1 MSGFTRYVSVLRL
14 FSESRSEWTV
24 PEMSE
29 ALDVPASTL
38 YRTLRELVA
47 ENFLEASTEAY
58 YRLGPAFIEFD
69 RLIRSTDPLAGIGVS
84 LLRECAMQARIPC
97 AAILARLYGDT
108 VMCVAEVMS
117 KDAAIP
123 TSYERGR
130 PRPLLQG
137 ATSKTILAQLPTRK
151 LTRLLDAHGPR
162 RKFEPTAEELREQLA
177 AVRKRGYCVVRG
189 EVDKGLMGI
198 AAPVVLSE
206 RGVIASLSLVVEAA
220 TVDDSTERRLVLLVV
235 STASLLTEELKRL
248 PAASGHRRVATS

>member
-1 MSGFTRYVSVLRL
+1 MSVLRL
-14 FSESRSEWTV
+14 FSESRNEWTV
-24 PEMSE
+24 QEMSE

-38 YRTLRELVA
+38 YRTLRELVTA
-47 ENFLEASTEAY
+47 NFLEASTEAN

-84 LLRECAMQARIPC
+84 LLRECAMQARIPS

-108 VMCVAEVMS
+108 VMCVADVTS
-117 KDAAIP
+117 KDSVIP

-137 ATSKTILAQLPTRK
+137 ATSKAILAQLPTRK
-151 LTRLLDAHGPR
+151 LNRLLDAHRPR
-162 RKFEPTAEELREQLA
+162 RKFEPTAEELREELV
-177 AVRKRGYCVVRG
+177 AVRRRGYCVARG

-206 RGVIASLSLVVEAA
+206 RGLIASLSLIVEAA
-220 TVDDSTERRLVLLVV
+220 SVDSSTERRLVLLVV
-235 STASLLTEELKRL
+235 STASLLTEELKRG
-248 PAASGHRRVATS
+248 AASAGYRRMRTS